1 MISALVNLI
10 VVLIVAGVL
19 YWALNRLWPLGAPV
33 GTQSAIGQVIYVIL
47 IVIGVLAIVFIGA
60 VPVIQSIPATLS
72 SFRF

>member
-19 YWALNRLWPLGAPV
+19 YWALNRLWPLGQNI

-47 IVIGVLAIVFIGA
+47 IVIGVLAIVFIGV
-60 VPVIQSIPATLS
+60 VPVVQSIPATLG